1 MAAEKK
7 MKSEKTCFSNAP
19 RISGKRL
26 WLFRI
31 IAVVAVPLLFFGFLE
46 LVLRLFN
53 VGYETHAIIERKID
67 GRTMCCNNLKF
78 GWRFFPPNIAR
89 DFPGFVFDAKKPPGT
104 YRIFV
109 LGSSA
114 ALGFPGPAYDFGRIL
129 EVMLNDSYPQTHFEV
144 IVPAMVGINSHAVL
158 EIARDCAKYDPDL
171 FIVYVGNNEV
181 LGPFGPGAEFSS
193 ISPNLFFIRAGLA
206 LKTTRTGQLFERIF
220 SLWGRNAVPKQW
232 DKMEIFLKRQVR
244 YDSPQMELV
253 YKYFEK
259 NLNDICSAARRAGA
273 SIIFS
278 NVGCNL
284 KDCSPFS
291 SLHKETLN
299 QTDEQKWQEVYQLGI
314 INETAGD
321 YKQAINNYLA
331 AEEIDDTFAGLHF
344 RLGRCYRRTGEY
356 ETARKHYLKARQ
368 YDTLRFRADARIND
382 VVRSV
387 AQNRAKER
395 IYFVDG
401 VAALEKNSPH
411 NTPGEELFYEHVH
424 LNFTGNYVLAGA
436 FFKRMQGLL
445 PASTKQKQSAVLSKE
460 QCAKRLVYTY
470 LDYYQLLTRIKS
482 IVEAP
487 PFTNQLYHNKFME
500 KINKKIKLWRMYTK
514 PPRFQA
520 KLGQYESAIRERPD
534 DWRLFWRY
542 GILSYLSE
550 DTGDLRTG
558 DIQVRKSIE
567 LCPYNAIA
575 YLVLGQSLH
584 RQGNFSEAL
593 KVLYKLLE
601 LKPNSAYGHLE
612 IAKVYRELK
621 NYKKVIQHLSASMS
635 IKTAMPDK
643 GFYVIL
649 AEAYLLTGD
658 TNKAIKTLYNAI
670 KAFPERKMPLEH
682 FYLGYLL
689 GVKGEY
695 KKALEESMLALKID
709 PKLAN
714 LDGFEECL
722 RILKE
727 KNNPGETSP

>member
-7 MKSEKTCFSNAP
+7 MKSEKTYFSNAP

-31 IAVVAVPLLFFGFLE
+31 ITIVAVPLLFFGCLE
-46 LVLRLFN
+46 LFLRLFN
-53 VGYETHAIIERKID
+53 VGYETHAVIERKIG

-78 GWRFFPPNIAR
+78 GWRFFPPNTAR

-114 ALGFPGPAYDFGRIL
+114 ALGFPGPSYNFGRIL
-129 EVMLNDSYPQTHFEV
+129 EVMLNGSYPQTRFEV

-171 FIVYVGNNEV
+171 FIVYAGNNEV
-181 LGPFGPGAEFSS
+181 LGPFGPGAVSSS
-193 ISPNLFFIRAGLA
+193 IPPNLFFIRASLA
-206 LKTTRTGQLFERIF
+206 LKTTRTGQMLERILSF
-220 SLWGRNAVPKQW
+220 WGRNAVSKQS
-232 DKMEIFLKRQVR
+232 DAMEMFLKRQVR

-253 YKYFEK
+253 YRYFEK
-259 NLNDICSAARRAGA
+259 NLNDICSVARRAGA
-273 SIIFS
+273 SVIVS

-299 QTDEQKWQEVYQLGI
+299 QTDKQKWQEVYQQGI
-314 INETAGD
+314 INETAGE

-344 RLGRCYRRTGEY
+344 RLGRCYWQTGEL
-356 ETARKHYLKARQ
+356 ETAGKHYLKARQ
-368 YDTLRFRADARIND
+368 YDTLRFRADERINE
-382 VVRSV
+382 VARSV
-387 AQNRAKER
+387 AQGRAKER
-395 IYFVDG
+395 IYFADG
-401 VAALEKNSPH
+401 VAALEENSPH
-411 NTPGEELFYEHVH
+411 HTPGGELFYEHVH
-424 LNFTGNYVLAGA
+424 LNFTGNYVLARA
-436 FFKRMQGLL
+436 FFERMQEFL
-445 PASTKQKQSAVLSKE
+445 PASLKQKQSDVLSEE
-460 QCAKRLVYTY
+460 QCAKHLVYTY
-470 LDYYQLLTRIKS
+470 LDRFQLLIQIKS

-487 PFTNQLYHNKFME
+487 PFTNQLYHNKFVE
-500 KINKKIKLWRMYTK
+500 KINKKIELWKMYLK
-514 PPRFQA
+514 PPMFQET
-520 KLGQYESAIRERPD
+520 LGRYESAIRERPN

-542 GILSYLSE
+542 GLLLYLSK
-550 DTGDLRTG
+550 DTGDLRAG

-567 LCPYNAIA
+567 LCPYNKIA
-575 YLVLGQSLH
+575 YHALGQSLH
-584 RQGNFSEAL
+584 RQGNFSEEL

-601 LKPNSAYGHLE
+601 LKPNSADGHFG
-612 IAKVYRELK
+612 IAKAYRELK
-621 NYKKVIQHLSASMS
+621 DYKKVIRHLSASMS
-635 IKTAMPDK
+635 IRTAMPGE
-643 GFYVIL
+643 GFYAIL

-658 TNKAIKTLYNAI
+658 TNKAIKTLSSAI
-670 KAFPERKMPLEH
+670 KAFPENKMAQEH

-695 KKALEESMLALKID
+695 KKALEESLLALKID
-709 PKLAN
+709 PNLAN
-714 LDGFEECL
+714 QEGFKERL
-722 RILKE
+722 SILKE